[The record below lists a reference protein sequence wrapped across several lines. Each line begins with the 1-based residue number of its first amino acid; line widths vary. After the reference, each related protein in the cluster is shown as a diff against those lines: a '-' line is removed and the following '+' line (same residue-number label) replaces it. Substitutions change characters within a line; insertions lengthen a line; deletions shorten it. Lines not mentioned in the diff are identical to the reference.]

1 MVLGSQ
7 QRPQITLC
15 IHRGPW
21 HKGLY
26 GLYGIESVRRVLLHF
41 RELIYKALGPDR
53 VLQGF

>member
-7 QRPQITLC
+7 QRPQITVC

-41 RELIYKALGPDR
+41 RELIYKALGSDR